1 MKNLET
7 IFGAGLCYGKLEAG
21 ALVFV
26 IPTLLLGRLVT
37 AALNSILS
45 GSEGLSLCTFDLS
58 TSALVQ
64 VKQVNLSF
72 GYLKM
77 EEVAS

>member
-37 AALNSILS
+37 AVLNSILS
-45 GSEGLSLCTFDLS
+45 GSQGLSLCTFDLS

-64 VKQVNLSF
+64 VKL